1 MANAR
6 IAELTW
12 GETAVDLTRVQGPS
26 VFSVSTGGIGKLK
39 YAPHQLHRM
48 SSVDDALFVERWN
61 IIAKD
66 CTPDELRQEIDRF
79 EDLLVK
85 AWEYSHTFYQRTPVL
100 LHVRAARETG
110 DRYALVDSSPE
121 IDKDSPLFNR
131 AFDEAVLSEMGVG
144 VLRYAWTD
152 TPTGTLPT
160 VEDLSARADAESAP
174 ASPVLA
180 VRGAVG
186 NVRHHA
192 VGTLSDVYAFDAS
205 LAAWSVNLASTD
217 SYDLFS
223 VAGAVPAA
231 SDIHYFGGTR
241 PFFTVAGYIG
251 TPGIYS
257 LTEVWEYW
265 SGAAW
270 TTLTAGT
277 QYVLYPDATPFK
289 TEGVWAFSW
298 PAATGWAQ
306 TAINGVTRYWVRVRI
321 SAFTSHTTTPRNED
335 QRAFALQH
343 PHIVLPSSAV
353 QGDAPPRVLLRMR
366 HGLGATTSVA
376 FGLTNRI
383 LAGLKTVESSSLFE
397 AFLNLGGLGNRIQW
411 TTTPLTDA
419 LTANDPLSP
428 GGQRMGCNFG
438 TNASLVPRVRL
449 SGAGLFSTYLGRYR
463 VFLRAQQIGGAD
475 GNVEHALRVYLDSTS
490 GPFIVKAPVAMR
502 SHDLGSELID
512 LIPNGYLQL
521 PFSDYQTGGAVFDQA
536 DLVIE
541 LLSERNTGSA
551 QVFYYDLIVLPVH
564 EWVGEWED
572 PVSDVTTGSSSLRG
586 GTLLEDDGG
595 VLLDRTIKILVDAS
609 GELFPAETWTR
620 RGLPIRLR
628 ATGEENRLY
637 FLSARFGSSFGAAPL
652 LSQPGQFLLAE
663 VYLHNVYRDLRG
675 ND

>member
-1 MANAR
+1 
-6 IAELTW
+6 
-12 GETAVDLTRVQGPS
+12 V
-26 VFSVSTGGIGKLK
+26 
-39 YAPHQLHRM
+39 
-48 SSVDDALFVERWN
+48 RWN

-66 CTPDELRQEIDRF
+66 CTPDELREEIDRF

-100 LHVRAARETG
+100 LHVRAARESG

-174 ASPVLA
+174 AAPVLA

-205 LAAWSVNLASTD
+205 LGTFSGNLVATD

-223 VAGAVPAA
+223 VAGAVPAVN
-231 SDIHYFGGTR
+231 DIHYFGGTR

-251 TPGIYS
+251 TPGVYS
-257 LTEVWEYW
+257 WTEVWELW
-265 SGAAW
+265 TGAAW
-270 TTLTAGT
+270 TTMTAGT

-289 TEGVWAFSW
+289 TEGVWAFSQLGGSW
-298 PAATGWAQ
+298 QQ

-343 PHIVLPSSAV
+343 PHIVLPSTAV

-366 HGLGATTSVA
+366 HGLGATTSPA

-383 LAGLKTVESSSLFE
+383 LAGLKTVESTSLFE

-411 TTTPLTDA
+411 TTTALTDVSVAA
-419 LTANDPLSP
+419 LTTAPA
-428 GGQRMGCNFG
+428 GQAHVCDFG
-438 TNASLVPRVRL
+438 TDPSLVPRIRMT
-449 SGAGLFSTYLGRYR
+449 GAGLFSTYSGRYR
-463 VFLRAQQIGGAD
+463 VFLRAKQAGGANGD
-475 GNVEHALRVYLDSTS
+475 VEHAIRVFLDSTS
-490 GPFIVKAPVAMR
+490 GPFIQKPAVAMR
-502 SHDLGSELID
+502 SNIVGTELID

-521 PFSDYQTGGAVFDQA
+521 PFAEYQTGGGDDFSQA

-541 LLSERNTGSA
+541 VLSKRNTGSA
-551 QVFYYDLIVLPVH
+551 IVYYADLILLPVD
-564 EWVGEWED
+564 EWAGEWED
-572 PVSDVTTGSSSLRG
+572 PVSDITTGSSSLRG

-595 VLLDRTIKILVDAS
+595 VLLDRTIKMLVDGS
-609 GELFPAETWTR
+609 GQLFPAETWTR

-628 ATGEENRLY
+628 ASGDENRLY

-652 LSQPGQFLLAE
+652 LSTPGQFLLAE
-663 VYLHNVYRDLRG
+663 LYLHNVYRDLRG

>member
-48 SSVDDALFVERWN
+48 SSSDDALFLERWN

-66 CTPDELRQEIDRF
+66 CTPDELREEIERF

-85 AWEYSHTFYQRTPVL
+85 AWEYGHTFYQRTPVL

-174 ASPVLA
+174 ASPVVA

-192 VGTLSDVYAFDAS
+192 VGTLTDVYAFDAS
-205 LAAWSVNLASTD
+205 LAAFSGNLASTD

-231 SDIHYFGGTR
+231 SDIHYFGGSR

-251 TPGIYS
+251 TPGVYS
-257 LTEVWEYW
+257 WTEVWEYW

-298 PAATGWAQ
+298 PGATGWAQ

-335 QRAFALQH
+335 QRAYALQH

-383 LAGLKTVESSSLFE
+383 LAGLKTVESDSLFE

-411 TTTPLTDA
+411 TTVALTDT
-419 LTANDPLSP
+419 LTSTDASAPA
-428 GGQRMGCNFG
+428 GQRMGCDFA
-438 TNASLVPRVRL
+438 TDASLVTRIRL
-449 SGAGLFSTYLGRYR
+449 TGDGLFQAYAGRYR
-463 VFLRAQQIGGAD
+463 VFLRAQQIGGANGD
-475 GNVEHALRVYLDSTS
+475 IEHAVRVFLDSTS
-490 GPFIVKAPVAMR
+490 GPFVQKPAVAMR
-502 SHDLGSELID
+502 SHDLGIELID

-521 PFSDYQTGGAVFDQA
+521 PFDEYQTGSDDFSQA

-541 LLSERNTGSA
+541 ILSELNTGSA
-551 QVFYYDLIVLPVH
+551 QVFYYDLILLPVH

-572 PVSDVTTGSSSLRG
+572 PVSDPTTGSSSLRG
-586 GTLLEDDGG
+586 ASLLEEDGG
-595 VLLDRTIKILVDAS
+595 VLLDRTIKQLVS
-609 GELFPAETWTR
+609 GSQLFPAETWTR
-620 RGLPIRLR
+620 RGLPVRLR
-628 ATGEENRLY
+628 PNGDENRLY

-652 LSQPGQFLLAE
+652 LSEPGEFLLIE
-663 VYLHNVYRDLRG
+663 LYLHNVYRDLRG
-675 ND
+675 DD